1 MLNALR
7 EPMVKSPGP
16 AIELQVIGADHL
28 GEVNAVLKAAIA
40 VWDVSPRV
48 KRLALASYQYDE
60 YDLQQLD
67 FLGAWHDGEL
77 VGFVSLEFPEYDPS
91 QGKQAAV
98 LVHGL
103 YVTPEM
109 HSVGVGTR
117 LVDAAKQRARDKGHT
132 SLLVRAERNA
142 RAFFEKLGF
151 TPLPVEDAQRD
162 YPHRL
167 SAALDGE

>member
-7 EPMVKSPGP
+7 RQATYFPGS
-16 AIELQVIGADHL
+16 AIQLQDVSAVHL
-28 GEVNAVLKAAIA
+28 GKVNSVLKAAIA

-48 KRLALASYQYDE
+48 KRLALTSYQYDE
-60 YDLQQLD
+60 YDFQQLD
-67 FLGAWHDGEL
+67 FLGAWQDGEL
-77 VGFVSLEFPEYDPS
+77 VGFVSLEPTLYDPLRS
-91 QGKQAAV
+91 KRMAM

-103 YVTPEM
+103 YVAPEV
-109 HSVGVGTR
+109 HGVGVGTR
-117 LVDAAKQRARDKGHT
+117 LVNAAKQRARDKGHN

-142 RAFFEKLGF
+142 KAFFEKLGF

-167 SAALDGE
+167 SAALDDE